1 MHTVVETCL
10 CLFLLIQMNWTQH
23 FHADLFS
30 HRINVRLFFFYS
42 AIFIHSN
49 GADICNNITKKQTK
63 GKKKQKKN
71 EQTNPKKSTA
81 NTRVNIIHV
90 PTFTGAQTP
99 AEENLAAARFE
110 F

>member
-1 MHTVVETCL
+1 MPVHVLNDSNEL
-10 CLFLLIQMNWTQH
+10 NSL

-30 HRINVRLFFFYS
+30 HRIIVRLFFFTVLYLPTRTL
-42 AIFIHSN
+42 AIIS
-49 GADICNNITKKQTK
+49 
-63 GKKKQKKN
+63 QKTEPPPPPKN
-71 EQTNPKKSTA
+71 ERTNKRKSTA
-81 NTRVNIIHV
+81 DTRVNISDV

>member
-1 MHTVVETCL
+1 MPVHVLNDSNEL
-10 CLFLLIQMNWTQH
+10 NSL

-30 HRINVRLFFFYS
+30 HRIIVRLFFFYS
-42 AIFIHSN
+42 AIFTHSN
-49 GADICNNITKKQTK
+49 ISNNITENRTPPPP
-63 GKKKQKKN
+63 KN
-71 EQTNPKKSTA
+71 ERTNKRKSTA
-81 NTRVNIIHV
+81 DTRVNISDV